1 MRIYIFTTIFL
12 IICAISLQGATQ
24 WELVEKEHTITIN
37 DFEHDLSL
45 RKMTSFESKIFAVYF
60 RGLYGV
66 ASLDVSNLENDWEV
80 CFEAPMHD
88 LNYNPRFYDYV
99 KIGDKLFLPSDSGM
113 VYHSFDRGE
122 SWDSTYL
129 GDEFK
134 HPIKH
139 LKFVND
145 SVGFLGHTH
154 KYGFLKTT
162 DGGRTWNPLPP
173 VNGQMPEVFILLNF
187 VPIDENTIY
196 LVGRWHD
203 GYHFYFTEDGGNT
216 WNELD
221 TKPFEGY
228 PQVPAQYYHLEYIN
242 NQFIVEKRYKP
253 GAMGNTSLM
262 TSKDFVNWDPL
273 FISDTISGGK
283 HIHHIQYFEDVSIG
297 LGSRVFII
305 STDNGETW
313 VDKYNE
319 NDTFYADNNPINGF
333 AYIDG
338 YIYAQGHIK
347 GNRHLYR
354 YKLDIKASIEEEI
367 TNLSVYPNPA
377 QSEVNITYEKGLE
390 SIEVIDINGRSMIS
404 LNNLNL
410 TNVKIINVD
419 ELSTGTYF
427 IRINDKIYKR
437 FVKE

>member
-1 MRIYIFTTIFL
+1 MKKYIYTTIIL
-12 IICAISLQGATQ
+12 IICFISVQGTTQ
-24 WELVEKEHTITIN
+24 WELIDKDHTIII
-37 DFEHDLSL
+37 EGREYKLSL
-45 RKMTSFESKIFAVYF
+45 RKMTSYDDKIFAIYT
-60 RGLYGV
+60 RGIYGV
-66 ASLDVSNLENDWEV
+66 ASLDVSNLENEWEV
-80 CFEAPMHD
+80 CFEVP
-88 LNYNPRFYDYV
+88 NYEFNFNPSLLFFEKV
-99 KIGDKLFLPSDSGM
+99 NNKLFLPSDSGM

-228 PQVPAQYYHLEYIN
+228 PQTPAEYYHLEYIN
-242 NQFIVEKRYKP
+242 NYFIVEKRYKP
-253 GAMGNTSLM
+253 GALGNTNLM
-262 TSKDFVNWDPL
+262 KSVDFVNWEPL
-273 FISDTISGGK
+273 FISDTISVGK
-283 HIHHIQYFEDVSIG
+283 FIKDIQYFEDVAIG
-297 LGSRVFII
+297 LGNNIFIV
-305 STDNGETW
+305 STDNGNTW
-313 VDKYNE
+313 MDLYNE
-319 NDTFYADNNPINGF
+319 NEVIYMNGNPLSGF

-338 YIYAQGHIK
+338 YVYTEAFIPGRK
-347 GNRHLYR
+347 SLYR
-354 YKLDIKASIEEEI
+354 YKLDIQSSVKTELI
-367 TNLSVYPNPA
+367 NLSVYPNPA

-390 SIEVIDINGRSMIS
+390 SIEVIDINGRSMMS
-404 LNNLNL
+404 LNGLKL
-410 TNVKIINVD
+410 AYEKSISVD